1 MNPLTRR
8 QRGSF
13 LTGPIVVVSLVIIAF
28 TAIDAR
34 AQMSMG
40 SFKGYLTGHVGA
52 ISGGE
57 LTNERLAAG
66 ASVSVQEQGGWGAE
80 LDFGHASDAVAGRQR
95 LDINTY
101 LINAAWVRPMGLVR
115 PFAVVGAGVLQIDG
129 CDTCN
134 GNARTHDLGISAGG
148 GAFVAMT
155 DWAGARADV
164 RYFFSGGDH
173 ANLGRPD
180 NFSFWR
186 ISVGA
191 TFMWDITP

>member
-1 MNPLTRR
+1 MNPSTRR
-8 QRGSF
+8 NRGS
-13 LTGPIVVVSLVIIAF
+13 LRTGRIVLMSFVVVAL

-40 SFKGYLTGHVGA
+40 SFKGYLTGHVGTIA
-52 ISGGE
+52 GGE
-57 LTNERLAAG
+57 LTNERLVAG

-80 LDFGHASDAVAGRQR
+80 IDFGHASDALSGRQR

-101 LINAAWVRPMGLVR
+101 LVNASWVRPHGLVR
-115 PFAVVGAGVLQIDG
+115 PFGVVGAGVLQIDG
-129 CDTCN
+129 CDPCN
-134 GNARTHDLGISAGG
+134 GDTRTHDVGFSAGG
-148 GAFVAMT
+148 GAFLVVN

-164 RYFFSGGDH
+164 RYVVSPGDH

-180 NFSFWR
+180 GFSFWR

-191 TFMWDITP
+191 TFMWDIKP